1 MQPGRKQQPIPIEAI
16 PDQLKTQK
24 ICEKA
29 VEKDSLN
36 LKYVPN
42 YPKFLEMCEKVVKD
56 VPWRLEYV
64 SISLITQ
71 KCVKKLSKMV
81 LGT

>member
-1 MQPGRKQQPIPIEAI
+1 MRHV
-16 PDQLKTQK
+16 PDHLKTQEMF
-24 ICEKA
+24 EKA

-42 YPKFLEMCEKVVKD
+42 YPKFLEVCEKVVKD

-64 SISLITQ
+64 PISLITQ
-71 KCVKKLSKMV
+71 KCAKKLSKMV